1 MFKFPDLLGQ
11 ELDLN
16 GLTYNGFI
24 RCPSCG
30 EDDITKFVYN
40 GVENNGII
48 LVCMTCGCMF
58 NTNGTIYW

>member
-24 RCPSCG
+24 RC
-30 EDDITKFVYN
+30 KLNHLNQV
-40 GVENNGII
+40 
-48 LVCMTCGCMF
+48 LVLI
-58 NTNGTIYW
+58 NLEI